1 MATLPTGGTNL
12 TVGFTTAGQPS
23 QTWYLDRNTGRIR
36 GRADG
41 LEAVRQA
48 VDIILNIQRFRGQI
62 FLPSS
67 GMDWKGLIGQDPGY
81 VVAELQRRLWDAL
94 RMDDRIL
101 GLEDFQ
107 YQMTGDTLTVS
118 FTVKSVFGSLN
129 KAMEVMIG

>member
-48 VDIILNIQRFRGQI
+48 VDIILNIQRFRWQI

-67 GMDWKGLIGQDPGY
+67 GMQWKGLIGQDPGY
-81 VVAELQRRLWDAL
+81 VVAELQRRLWDAF

-101 GLEDFQ
+101 AMENFQ
-107 YQMTGDTLTVS
+107 YKISGDTLTAS
-118 FTVKSVFGSLN
+118 FLVRSVFGTTQST
-129 KAMEVMIG
+129 MEVMIA

>member
-48 VDIILNIQRFRGQI
+48 VDIILNIQRFRWQI

>member
-1 MATLPTGGTNL
+1 MSTLPTGGTNL

-48 VDIILNIQRFRGQI
+48 VDIILNIQRFRWQI